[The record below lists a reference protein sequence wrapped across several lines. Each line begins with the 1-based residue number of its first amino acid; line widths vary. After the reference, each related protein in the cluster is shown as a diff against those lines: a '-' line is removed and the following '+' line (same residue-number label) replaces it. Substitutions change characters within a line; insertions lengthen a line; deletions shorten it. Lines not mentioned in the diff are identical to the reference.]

1 MFILI
6 FILIFNLVFILVK
19 GFLTV
24 IGVVVSASALVT
36 GITSMVLELP
46 MPLVF
51 GSSRRVETVEN
62 LVAKLAAEVTLAEEG
77 LLRGLA
83 DGWRGS

>member
-6 FILIFNLVFILVK
+6 FILIFNLVFILVI

-36 GITSMVLELP
+36 GITGTSMVLELP

-51 GSSRRVETVEN
+51 GSLRRG
-62 LVAKLAAEVTLAEEG
+62 ALAGGASGTEVGGVIPEEAMV
-77 LLRGLA
+77 L
-83 DGWRGS
+83 

>member
-6 FILIFNLVFILVK
+6 FILIFILVI

-51 GSSRRVETVEN
+51 GSLRRAETVEN
-62 LVAKLAAEVTLAEEG
+62 LVARLAAEVTLAEER
-77 LLRGLA
+77 LIRGLA
-83 DGWRGS
+83 DG